1 MIPYHA
7 PGSSANLF
15 SVGMN
20 FVKYGNSAATF
31 RTVVTPITKTFPTY
45 QDPSWGPD
53 TLIID
58 SCNTDN
64 SPGRRD
70 QKVGRDAPL
79 HPSFARS
86 CRRAFDPHYP
96 ELLTNTDTL
105 FYYLLFRDHLVDV
118 CPCGLEDFKKYFLG
132 GRTTTS
138 ERDRATPEA
147 CRSRNSRC
155 LRARGRCRVEQIC
168 HMGGF
173 ASWSGFMYLDDIT
186 LVSRQG
192 LPTHRLCTMAR
203 NPSSSYVL
211 FHASTDTQ

>member
-1 MIPYHA
+1 MRHCIPALLAH
-7 PGSSANLF
+7 
-15 SVGMN
+15 
-20 FVKYGNSAATF
+20 
-31 RTVVTPITKTFPTY
+31 VVELSTPII
-45 QDPSWGPD
+45 
-53 TLIID
+53 L
-58 SCNTDN
+58 
-64 SPGRRD
+64 
-70 QKVGRDAPL
+70 
-79 HPSFARS
+79 SF
-86 CRRAFDPHYP
+86 
-96 ELLTNTDTL
+96 LLTQIPL